1 MHIVIVPSVAKG
13 NGSGHIVRC
22 FRLARAL
29 GPAAAVYLP
38 AAKTSDS
45 WSAAEL
51 TLAYSREL
59 EGIRIIDE
67 PSQAFGADLVV
78 LDRRASSLEELR
90 FWESLAPVLALDE
103 GGAARSAATYLID
116 ILPRAKRSFD
126 QQLPAANRISAGF
139 LDLPLKRRPK
149 PAAFRRILLSFGGED
164 PAGLSI
170 PLARDLLATGLVQAS
185 DLTIVS
191 GALNGGMPHQGL
203 EGVTVI
209 GAVQDLKEHL
219 HTWDLVLTQFGLTAY
234 EAAWA
239 GCGVLLLNPSAYH
252 QRLSRVAGFPELG
265 VRRARRGALARFLQ
279 NPVPVLARVAAIL
292 PREPESLAAFIGSL
306 EVSGPVNCPA
316 CGCRERLALWR
327 SPSRSYF
334 RCPSCGMLYLTRFG
348 SKRSAPY
355 TKDYFFEE
363 YRRQYGRSYL
373 DDWSSLVAMAEGRLE
388 RIEALA
394 GAATGPAGQT
404 LGRTKGLSLL
414 DVGCAYGPF
423 MEAARGHGH
432 EAYGIDISVDAARYV
447 RDKLGL
453 PATVGDFSDSTV
465 VESLSGPFD
474 ALSMWYVIEH
484 FDNVDAVLRNASA
497 LLRSGGILALSTPSG
512 EGVSARLSRNSF
524 FQSSPEDHFT
534 IWEPSRV
541 RNILAAH
548 GFKLERIRMTGHHPE
563 RFPLARR
570 LGAGSGAR
578 SPGLPLSLVLALLG
592 LVSRLFGL
600 GDTFEIYARKTAPD
614 TEQGRAV
621 PSTESTVRAIMGS
634 TDPSPLAG
642 SRLP

>member
-1 MHIVIVPSVAKG
+1 MEAATLAFRFRKPGKGGNLTMHIVIVPSVTKG

-90 FWESLAPVLALDE
+90 FWEGIAPVLALDE
-103 GGAARSAATYLID
+103 GGSARSAATYLID

-126 QQLPAANRISAGF
+126 QTLPAANRVSAGF
-139 LDLPLKRRPK
+139 LDLPQKRRPR
-149 PAAFRRILLSFGGED
+149 PTDFRRILLSFGGED

-170 PLARDLLATGLVQAS
+170 PLARDLLATGLVNAA
-185 DLTIVS
+185 DITIVS
-191 GALNGGMPHQGL
+191 GALHAGLLPQGL
-203 EGVTVI
+203 EGVPVI
-209 GAVQDLKEHL
+209 AAVQDLKEHL
-219 HTWDLVLTQFGLTAY
+219 HTWDLVLTQFGLTAF

-239 GCGVLLLNPSAYH
+239 GCGVILLNPSSYH

-265 VRRARRGALARFLQ
+265 VRRARRGALARFLHKPQ
-279 NPVPVLARVAAIL
+279 EVLARVAAIL

-334 RCPSCGMLYLTRFG
+334 RCPDCGMLYLTRFG

-388 RIEALA
+388 RIEALSGA
-394 GAATGPAGQT
+394 TSQAGSATGKHGAALRPSGQV
-404 LGRTKGLSLL
+404 LARTRGLSLL

-453 PATVGDFSDSTV
+453 PAIAGDFSDTSAI
-465 VESLSGPFD
+465 ESLGGPFD
-474 ALSMWYVIEH
+474 ALSMWYVVEH
-484 FDNVDAVLRNASA
+484 FDNVDAVLRNAAA
-497 LLRSGGILALSTPSG
+497 LLRSGGILALSTP
-512 EGVSARLSRNSF
+512 
-524 FQSSPEDHFT
+524 
-534 IWEPSRV
+534 
-541 RNILAAH
+541 
-548 GFKLERIRMTGHHPE
+548 
-563 RFPLARR
+563 
-570 LGAGSGAR
+570 
-578 SPGLPLSLVLALLG
+578 
-592 LVSRLFGL
+592 
-600 GDTFEIYARKTAPD
+600 
-614 TEQGRAV
+614 
-621 PSTESTVRAIMGS
+621 
-634 TDPSPLAG
+634 
-642 SRLP
+642 